1 MSKALPIYSINEFQ
15 SLNLDSEFYANLL
28 NPHVKEHH
36 FTRLPHKHDF
46 YLIVLITGG
55 SGMHEIDFES
65 YSVVPGM
72 LFILKPGQM
81 HFWKLSDDIDGYV
94 FFHSRDFYDK
104 GYLAN
109 SIKDFEFYASYQ
121 NPPCIQLNIEA
132 ISRMKS
138 LMKELVNEYT
148 DDQVLKWQKV
158 HSIINLVYI
167 EIARVY
173 SPGNQVNSE
182 KYLLKVRAFEDLIE
196 ENYKQVKF
204 AKDYASMLN
213 ITEKHLNRI
222 TKNCLNKTSSQ
233 LISER
238 ILLEAKRMLMHSKL
252 NVTEVS
258 EELGF
263 NESSYFIRFFK
274 KHTDLT
280 PLHFLHRYM
289 EKDKS
294 QI

>member
-1 MSKALPIYSINEFQ
+1 MSKTFPVYSINEFK

-36 FTRLPHKHDF
+36 FTNLPHKHDF

-55 SGMHEIDFES
+55 SGVHEVDFES
-65 YSVVPGM
+65 YSVTPGM

-81 HFWKLSDDIDGYV
+81 HFWKLSYDIDGYV

-109 SIKDFEFYASYQ
+109 SLKDFEFYSSYQ
-121 NPPCIQLNIEA
+121 NPPCIQLKMET
-132 ISRMKS
+132 ISILKV
-138 LMKELVNEYT
+138 LMQELVNEYT
-148 DDQVLKWQKV
+148 HDHVLKWQKI
-158 HSIINLVYI
+158 HSIINLVYV
-167 EIARVY
+167 EVARIY
-173 SPGNQVNSE
+173 TPIHKVNSE
-182 KYLLKVRAFEDLIE
+182 KYLLRVREFEDLVE
-196 ENYKQVKF
+196 ENFKRVKF
-204 AKDYASMLN
+204 AKEYADKLN

-233 LISER
+233 LIGER

-252 NVTEVS
+252 NVTQIS

-274 KHTDLT
+274 KHTEVT
-280 PLHFLHRYM
+280 PLNFLNRY
-289 EKDKS
+289 KRKG
-294 QI
+294 